1 MKYRVLFAM
10 IVGLGAGAPALS
22 QETPAS
28 APAPNPVPEKKI
40 CRTIT
45 PTGSIM
51 GKRFCLTKSE
61 WKRLNDINAA
71 NAETG
76 LDGRRLRAQKGGGEL

>member
-1 MKYRVLFAM
+1 
-10 IVGLGAGAPALS
+10 
-22 QETPAS
+22 
-28 APAPNPVPEKKI
+28 
-40 CRTIT
+40 
-45 PTGSIM
+45 M

-71 NAETG
+71 NTETG